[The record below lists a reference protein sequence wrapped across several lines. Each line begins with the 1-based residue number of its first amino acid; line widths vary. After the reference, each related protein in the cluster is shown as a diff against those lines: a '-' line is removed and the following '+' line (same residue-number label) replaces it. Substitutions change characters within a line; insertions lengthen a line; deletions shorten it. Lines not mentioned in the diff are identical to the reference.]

1 MEPHREEDAIVD
13 VETTQRIEAVARQCV
28 EALAHHPAGVFSDF
42 DGTLSEIAPTPDAAV
57 PFPGAAEALD
67 RVARL
72 VDVAGIITGRGVGD
86 VRSKVVADNLVVVG
100 NHGLEW
106 FEHGQHVDHE
116 AGLAA
121 EQAIADTLA
130 ATRRRLAEETS
141 ITHMLWENK
150 RLTASIHYRNVD
162 DPVEVGMKLLPIVE
176 EEARARG
183 LRVSGGKM
191 LVELRPSV
199 VVSKGTA
206 LEQIVRTRGLASAI
220 FFGDDV
226 TDVDGFRALHRLRDE
241 QDLRSVAIAIRSA
254 DVHPEVIEESD
265 VVLES
270 VADTVAVLRRIAD
283 LLGEGGVSR

>member
-1 MEPHREEDAIVD
+1 MD
-13 VETTQRIEAVARQCV
+13 VETSSRIEAVARQCA
-28 EALAHHPAGVFSDF
+28 EALAHRPAGIFSDF

-57 PFPGAAEALD
+57 PFAGASEALD

-72 VDVAGIITGRGVGD
+72 VDVAGIITGRAVGD
-86 VRSKVVADNLVVVG
+86 VRSKVDADNLVVVG

-116 AGLAA
+116 AGVAA
-121 EQAIADTLA
+121 EQAIAETLA
-130 ATRRRLAEETS
+130 ATQRRLAEDVSTAD
-141 ITHMLWENK
+141 MLWENK

-162 DPVEVGMKLLPIVE
+162 DPVEVGLKLLPIVE
-176 EEARARG
+176 EEATLRG

-199 VVSKGTA
+199 TVSKGTA
-206 LEQIVRTRGLASAI
+206 LEQIIRTRGLASAI

-226 TDVDGFRALHRLRDE
+226 TDVDGFRSLHRHRDE
-241 QDLRSVAIAIRSA
+241 QGLKSVAIAIRSE
-254 DVHPEVIEESD
+254 DVHPEVIAEAD

-270 VADTVAVLRRIAD
+270 VADTVAVLNRLAE
-283 LLGEGGVSR
+283 LLGEGVIR

>member
-1 MEPHREEDAIVD
+1 MD
-13 VETTQRIEAVARQCV
+13 VETSSRIENVARQCV
-28 EALAHHPAGVFSDF
+28 EVLRHRPAGVFSDF

-57 PFPGAAEALD
+57 PFAGASEALT
-67 RVARL
+67 RVAAL

-86 VRSKVVADNLVVVG
+86 VRSKVDAEQLVVVG

-130 ATRRRLAEETS
+130 ATQRRLAAEITT
-141 ITHMLWENK
+141 THMLWENK

-162 DPVEVGMKLLPIVE
+162 DPVEMGMKLLPIVA
-176 EEARARG
+176 EEAAARG

-206 LEQIVRTRGLASAI
+206 LEQIIRTRRLASAI

-226 TDVDGFRALHRLRDE
+226 TDVDGFRSLHRLRDE
-241 QDLRSVAIAIRSA
+241 QGLRSVAIAIRSE
-254 DVHPEVIEESD
+254 DVHPEVIAESD
-265 VVLES
+265 VVLEG
-270 VADTVAVLRRIAD
+270 VADSVAVLERIAD
-283 LLGEGGVSR
+283 LLDEKGRSR